1 VNDESNK
8 QAEQRSNSLL
18 VSSSIG
24 GAGIATVS
32 MSSPVLAQTA
42 NNNAV
47 TQITGMVTSLGGI
60 TTGVI
65 GIAIACLTLYFGFK
79 ILRKAMS
86 F

>member
-1 VNDESNK
+1 
-8 QAEQRSNSLL
+8 
-18 VSSSIG
+18 
-24 GAGIATVS
+24 
-32 MSSPVLAQTA
+32 
-42 NNNAV
+42 
-47 TQITGMVTSLGGI
+47 MVTSLGGI